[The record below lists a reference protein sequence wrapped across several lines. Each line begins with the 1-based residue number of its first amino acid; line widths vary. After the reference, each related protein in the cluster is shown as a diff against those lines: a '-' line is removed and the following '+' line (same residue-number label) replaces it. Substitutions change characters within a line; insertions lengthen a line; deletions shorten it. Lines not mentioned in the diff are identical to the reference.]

1 MMNNNS
7 PVNLNPERQIRAR
20 TYARIRRRLLLL
32 NLLLGST
39 YLLLWV
45 LLDWSTGV
53 RGAITHVS
61 DGGILPFQPH
71 WTTRLLIFTAALSI
85 PWSLID
91 LPLSFYSGYTL
102 PHRFGLSNQTI
113 LGWISDQLKGTL
125 LSGIIGAPLLIG
137 MFALLRG
144 APTTW
149 WLWGALGYSLFVIIL
164 TALAPVLLM
173 PIFFKFKPLGE
184 SYFDLENRLLSLS
197 ERAGTYVQGVYT
209 FDMSRRTRAA
219 NAALTGLGRSRRIIL
234 GDTLLENF
242 TEDEIETV
250 LAHELAHHVHGDIP
264 LGIAIQVPLTFLF
277 FYLIHLVLDWTVP
290 ILGLEGI
297 ADPASLPLL
306 ALVFSGLGLVTMPL
320 FNAWGRWRERMAD
333 DYALQLTQ
341 KPGAFIA
348 AMTRLANQNLAD
360 VDPDAWV
367 VFLLH
372 SHPPL
377 RARIDRAQAWSGAG
391 Q

>member
-1 MMNNNS
+1 M
-7 PVNLNPERQIRAR
+7 LI
-20 TYARIRRRLLLL
+20 

-45 LLDWSTGV
+45 LLDWAPTV
-53 RGAITHVS
+53 RGAVNPIS
-61 DGGILPFQPH
+61 DGGLLPFQPH
-71 WTTRLLIFTAALSI
+71 WTIRLLIFTAALSI
-85 PWSLID
+85 PWSLIN

-102 PHRFGLSNQTI
+102 PHRFELSNQTI
-113 LGWISDQLKGTL
+113 RGWISDQIKGTI
-125 LSGIIGAPLLIG
+125 LSGLIGVPLLIG

-149 WLWGALGYSLFVIIL
+149 WLWGVAGYSLFVIIL
-164 TALAPVLLM
+164 TALAPVLIM
-173 PIFFKFKPLGE
+173 PLFYKIKPLGDD
-184 SYFDLENRLLSLS
+184 YTDLENKLLRLS

-209 FDMSRRTRAA
+209 VDMSRRTRAA
-219 NAALTGLGRSRRIIL
+219 NAALTGLAYSRRIIL
-234 GDTLLENF
+234 GDTLLEHF
-242 TEDEIETV
+242 SEDEIETV
-250 LAHELAHHVHGDIP
+250 LAHELAHHVHNDIP
-264 LGIAIQVPLTFLF
+264 LGIALQVPLTFLF
-277 FYLIHLVLDWTVP
+277 FYIFHLILEWAVP

-297 ADPASLPLL
+297 ADPASLPLF
-306 ALVFSGLGLVTMPL
+306 ALVFSGLGLVTMPI

-333 DYALQLTQ
+333 DYALLMTQ

-360 VDPDAWV
+360 IDPEAWV

-377 RARIDRAQAWSGAG
+377 RQRIERAQVWSGAAS
-391 Q
+391 